1 MNKREEEELKE
12 AHNDRMTIKS
22 SILNDRQL
30 IIIIIIMKE
39 ILSNYAYEMKDK
51 KHFISQSEYI
61 ILIVLIILV
70 VIECFIMLHVFT
82 KNMW

>member
-1 MNKREEEELKE
+1 MQNDCQFNHDDKRQY
-12 AHNDRMTIKS
+12 
-22 SILNDRQL
+22 RQL
-30 IIIIIIMKE
+30 IMMKG
-39 ILSNYAYEMKDK
+39 IRLNYKSKMKDK

-82 KNMW
+82 KMCSKIGV